1 MRMFSLLDYQH
12 LILGLFLG
20 LGAALVLYMSFRSAH
35 YLKESKGREKLDQGE
50 PSDVEGPETGRNRV
64 PVVLLF
70 LYGGFIVW
78 FIFYVIYFGLRGG
91 PL

>member
-1 MRMFSLLDYQH
+1 MRIFTLLDFQH

-35 YLKESKGREKLDQGE
+35 YLKESKEREE
-50 PSDVEGPETGRNRV
+50 PEPREPPGIEEVESGRNRV
-64 PVVLLF
+64 PAVLLF
-70 LYGGFIVW
+70 LYAGFIVW
-78 FIFYVIYFGLRGG
+78 FIFYVIYFGLKGG